1 MDAPANTAGQLALWS
16 EPPAD
21 FRLRIR
27 QSARSRRLCVR
38 VHPDA
43 QVEVIVPRGTSRQR
57 VSHFIAEHESWIA
70 RRLARL
76 PPPRPEVFPPAALE
90 LSAVGERW
98 RVHVAAGRGR
108 TRLQVMAP
116 GLLQLRGALD
126 QPADLRRLL
135 RRWVVAHGRE
145 VLTPRV
151 HARAAACDLAVS
163 AVQVRTQRTRW
174 GSCSHR
180 RVICLNA
187 AVLFQPPRVLD
198 YLIAH
203 ELGHLRHMNHS
214 AAFWRAVAA
223 LEPDWR
229 TLDRELLRGWE
240 RVPAWFRMRATEDA

>member
-1 MDAPANTAGQLALWS
+1 
-16 EPPAD
+16 
-21 FRLRIR
+21 
-27 QSARSRRLCVR
+27 CVR

-43 QVEVIVPRGTSRQR
+43 QVEVVVPRGTSRQH
-57 VSHFIAEHESWIA
+57 VSRFLAEHESWIA

-76 PPPRPEVFPPAALE
+76 PLPKPEVFPPEALE
-90 LSAVGERW
+90 LTAVGECW
-98 RVHVAAGRGR
+98 RIHVAAGRGR
-108 TRLQVMAP
+108 TRLQVIAP

-126 QPADLRRLL
+126 RADDLRRVL
-135 RRWVVAHGRE
+135 RRWVIEHGRA

-151 HARAAACDLAVS
+151 HARAALNGLAVS

-214 AAFWRAVAA
+214 AAFWRAVEG

-240 RVPAWFRMRATEDA
+240 RVPAWFRQRPTEDA